1 MNDQTTVPV
10 RHDRI
15 DCRQVA
21 PARPISSLIEDVRR
35 GLLSPP
41 RSLPP
46 KYFYDERGSVL
57 FDRICDTP
65 EYYLTRTEDALL
77 DASAADIIAEAAPDD
92 ILELGSGMARKTR
105 RLLDACGAAGVT
117 PTYSPFD
124 ISEDALMRAA
134 GELTREY
141 PWLRVCV
148 LVGDYDAGLAHLPR
162 ADGRRLFCFLGSTIG
177 NFEHD
182 HAVGFLRDLRER
194 MNGGDLLLLGVDR
207 VKDEAVLHAAYND
220 RDGLTAAFNLNML
233 RVLNAEIDADFDLDQ
248 FDHRAAFN
256 RQRSRMEMHLVS
268 RRDQEVA
275 VGALATT
282 IRLAA
287 GEAILT
293 EISRKFTPESLA
305 AMLREAGFAPAA
317 HYQPANGYFSL
328 VLARPVQ
335 A

>member
-1 MNDQTTVPV
+1 MPDQSPVPDV
-10 RHDRI
+10 DDRI
-15 DCRQVA
+15 DCRTVA
-21 PARPISSLIEDVRR
+21 ATRRVSSLLDDVRS
-35 GLLSPP
+35 GLLSAP

-46 KYFYDERGSVL
+46 KYFYDQRGSAL

-77 DASAADIIAEAAPDD
+77 DASAAAIIAEAAPDD

-105 RLLDACGAAGVT
+105 RLLDACGAAGMR

-124 ISEDALMRAA
+124 ISRAALMRAA
-134 GELTREY
+134 RELADEY
-141 PWLRVCV
+141 SWLRVRV
-148 LVGDYDAGLAHLPR
+148 LVGDYDAGLAHLPPAR
-162 ADGRRLFCFLGSTIG
+162 GRRLFCFLGSTIG

-182 HAVGFLRDLRER
+182 KAVAFLSDLRAR

-220 RDGLTAAFNLNML
+220 RAGLTAAFNLNIL
-233 RVLNAEIDADFDLDQ
+233 RVLNAGAEADFDLDQ
-248 FDHRAAFN
+248 FDHRAGFD
-256 RQRSRMEMHLVS
+256 RRLSRIEMHLVS
-268 RRDQEVA
+268 RRDQDVDL
-275 VGALATT
+275 GALGTS
-282 IRLAA
+282 IHIAA

-305 AMLREAGFAPAA
+305 AMLRAAGFTFDF

-328 VLARPVQ
+328 VLVRPVR